1 MRNVTTPRGPTS
13 VWLPQC
19 VMSGLDYKKWN
30 LPGGNVECHTGNGT
44 WAKLST
50 LSSAARSAHFHLLCD
65 IHRTHPVEGPLPVL
79 MKALSPLILTTPPNA
94 TCLLRVKKFVLLHFG
109 EQSRREVCGGEP
121 NSNFA
126 RRGLTI
132 ALWIK
137 FCKVRWGE
145 KTRSMIIAC
154 L

>member
-44 WAKLST
+44 WAKLSA

-79 MKALSPLILTTPPNA
+79 MKALSPLILTTPPNRDHTQRVCFA
-94 TCLLRVKKFVLLHFG
+94 LKSLFYYILVNNPDERSAVVSLTRISHAGVSQLLFG
-109 EQSRREVCGGEP
+109 S
-121 NSNFA
+121 SFA
-126 RRGLTI
+126 
-132 ALWIK
+132 K
-137 FCKVRWGE
+137 CDGE
-145 KTRSMIIAC
+145 KRPDR
-154 L
+154 